1 MKGQF
6 FEGQKIGDWFEF
18 HDDGSLYWKLS
29 YIDGKIKDGLF
40 QMFHKNGQIRSEVTY
55 KNDKP
60 STNWTYY
67 DENGE
72 VERIDV
78 YRNGKF
84 FYEKHLK

>member
-1 MKGQF
+1 MKR
-6 FEGQKIGDWFEF
+6 IN
-18 HDDGSLYWKLS
+18 

-67 DENGE
+67 NENGE
-72 VERIDV
+72 VER
-78 YRNGKF
+78 RTAGR
-84 FYEKHLK
+84 